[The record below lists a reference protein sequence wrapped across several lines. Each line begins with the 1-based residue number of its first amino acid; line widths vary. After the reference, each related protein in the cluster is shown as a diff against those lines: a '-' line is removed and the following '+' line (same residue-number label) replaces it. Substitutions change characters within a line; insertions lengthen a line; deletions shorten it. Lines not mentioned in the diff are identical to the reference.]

1 MKSALIKL
9 HLAVFIWGFTGV
21 LGRYISLNEGLLV
34 WYRLLITLATIFILL
49 RIKKESFAI
58 EKSVAKRLTIN
69 GCIVALH
76 WVFFYGSIKY
86 SNVSVGLICL
96 STISF
101 FTCLLEPLITK
112 TKFSLT
118 SLWLSLLSFA
128 GIMLVF
134 NFDNRYRTGI
144 IIGLISAFFSALFSC
159 YNKKNITIAKTEIVM
174 FYQLGGG
181 LIFLSLLLPF
191 YLLKFPAQHILPTK
205 QDWIGLL
212 ILSWICTIVAMWLS
226 LEALKKVTA
235 FTQNLTLNL
244 EPVYGVVL
252 AFIFY
257 NEQKDLNSTFYW
269 GMLLIT
275 LSVALQMF
283 RVKYE
288 KK

>member
-1 MKSALIKL
+1 
-9 HLAVFIWGFTGV
+9 
-21 LGRYISLNEGLLV
+21 
-34 WYRLLITLATIFILL
+34 
-49 RIKKESFAI
+49 
-58 EKSVAKRLTIN
+58 
-69 GCIVALH
+69 
-76 WVFFYGSIKY
+76 
-86 SNVSVGLICL
+86 
-96 STISF
+96 
-101 FTCLLEPLITK
+101 
-112 TKFSLT
+112 
-118 SLWLSLLSFA
+118 
-128 GIMLVF
+128 
-134 NFDNRYRTGI
+134 
-144 IIGLISAFFSALFSC
+144 
-159 YNKKNITIAKTEIVM
+159 M